1 MLTLGALVG
10 RVELELAFA
19 GGVAATPHEAVR
31 VAGLATLTLPQLLG
45 GEPQR
50 RLEPGS
56 LVLLTE
62 MPFRLRGRA
71 EVALETLLEQLALDG
86 CAGLAVSVLSGAH
99 QPFSLAVR
107 EVSAALGVPLLT
119 TTAPPRQWVRA
130 GRDLTERRLAEAEAR
145 AGQLTTLVQQLPTRA
160 ADPEAMQRIA
170 DWLARALRAQV
181 LVSEPGSVLAASP
194 ETAAEALAEAFLRG
208 HREGLAHDRSQGP
221 HTRLIP
227 LSPPGDAQP
236 PAPADDAW
244 GGRGATAGDL
254 AAVGAVSAA
263 DAGNTVLAV
272 ARRSPPFDDADLRLM
287 RHAARLLGL
296 LDQARREHR
305 AAADAAHAARMA
317 AVELLLDAEVDK
329 ARRVMATQA
338 PGLLTPDAV
347 RVFVVETPQDRRDA
361 VLLRCEAGTAGR
373 ALVVADPREDRRI
386 LVVEPIR
393 PRRTGDAVA
402 TALTRLVAELGADA
416 SLGGSGTYPMVML
429 ADALQE
435 AITAQ
440 RFALRRPDA
449 VALSAQSTD
458 LVSVL
463 PRDAAR
469 RWARGLL
476 DPLLGPD
483 AQGEQMRDTLPT
495 ALAFPYAVAA
505 RRLRVHRNTV
515 RRRVAKAAE
524 LLDMDFATV
533 RDRATV
539 GLALDLLADRHRPE
553 RSLTLVGG
561 ATPTLESLL
570 ASPEARAW
578 ADNLLCGARGDRR
591 NLLATAAVWLAH
603 DAHVEPTARALGLS
617 EFTVRSHLRALE
629 GHMARDLGSLG
640 GLRDLQFSLHILNG
654 AVGSTDLRGD
664 LCSTP

>member
-10 RVELELAFA
+10 RIELELAFA
-19 GGVAATPHEAVR
+19 GGVAAAPHEAVR
-31 VAGLATLTLPQLLG
+31 VAGLATLTLPQLLE

-62 MPFRLRGRA
+62 VPFRLRGRA
-71 EVALETLLEQLALDG
+71 EVALETLLEQLALDR
-86 CAGLAVSVLSGAH
+86 CAGLVVSVLSGAH
-99 QPFSLAVR
+99 QPFSLTVR
-107 EVSAALGVPLLT
+107 EASAALGIPLLI
-119 TTAPPRQWVRA
+119 TTAPPRTWAEA
-130 GRDLTERRLAEAEAR
+130 GRDLTARRLADVESH

-160 ADPEAMQRIA
+160 GDPEAMQRIA
-170 DWLARALRAQV
+170 DWLACALKAEV
-181 LVSEPGSVLAASP
+181 LVSDPGGVLAASP

-208 HREGLAHDRSQGP
+208 HREGLARDRSQGP
-221 HTRLIP
+221 HTRLFP
-227 LSPPGDAQP
+227 LASSS
-236 PAPADDAW
+236 
-244 GGRGATAGDL
+244 AGEARPL
-254 AAVGAVSAA
+254 AAAVGGLPAAGAAAAA
-263 DAGNTVLAV
+263 DDGSTVLAV
-272 ARRSPPFDDADLRLM
+272 ARRSPSFDEADLRLM

-305 AAADAAHAARMA
+305 AAADAAHAARTA

-347 RVFVVETPQDRRDA
+347 RVFVVDTPQDERDA
-361 VLLRCEAGTAGR
+361 VLRRCVAGTAGR

-402 TALTRLVAELGADA
+402 TELTRLVAELGADA
-416 SLGGSGTYPMVML
+416 SLGGSGTHPMVMV

-476 DPLLGPD
+476 EPLLRPD
-483 AQGEQMRDTLPT
+483 AQWEQMRDTLPT
-495 ALAFPYAVAA
+495 ALAYPYTVAA
-505 RRLRVHRNTV
+505 RRLHVHRNTV

-524 LLDMDFATV
+524 LLDMDFTTV
-533 RDRATV
+533 RDRATA
-539 GLALDLLADRHRPE
+539 GLALDLLAERQRPE

-561 ATPTLESLL
+561 ATPTLEALL

-578 ADNLLCGARGDRR
+578 ADHLLCGARGDRR
-591 NLLATAAVWLAH
+591 NLLTTAAVWLAH
-603 DAHVEPTARALGLS
+603 DAHVEPTARALGFS

-629 GHMARDLGSLG
+629 SHMARDLGSLG
-640 GLRDLQFSLHILNG
+640 GLRDLQFSLHILAG
-654 AVGSTDLRGD
+654 EVGVTDARGD
-664 LCSTP
+664 LCTTP

>member
-1 MLTLGALVG
+1 
-10 RVELELAFA
+10 
-19 GGVAATPHEAVR
+19 
-31 VAGLATLTLPQLLG
+31 
-45 GEPQR
+45 
-50 RLEPGS
+50 
-56 LVLLTE
+56 
-62 MPFRLRGRA
+62 
-71 EVALETLLEQLALDG
+71 
-86 CAGLAVSVLSGAH
+86 
-99 QPFSLAVR
+99 
-107 EVSAALGVPLLT
+107 
-119 TTAPPRQWVRA
+119 
-130 GRDLTERRLAEAEAR
+130 
-145 AGQLTTLVQQLPTRA
+145 
-160 ADPEAMQRIA
+160 MQRIA
-170 DWLARALRAQV
+170 DWLARALKAQV
-181 LVSEPGSVLAASP
+181 LVSDPGGVLAASP

-208 HREGLAHDRSQGP
+208 HREGLARDRSQGP
-221 HTRLIP
+221 HTRLFP
-227 LSPPGDAQP
+227 LSTSSAGEAHSL
-236 PAPADDAW
+236 
-244 GGRGATAGDL
+244 ATAGDASWAPDTSAGGASWARGSTAVGASWAGTG
-254 AAVGAVSAA
+254 AAVGDLPVVGAVSAA
-263 DAGNTVLAV
+263 DDGNTVLAV
-272 ARRSPPFDDADLRLM
+272 ARRSPSFDEADLRLM

-305 AAADAAHAARMA
+305 AAADAAHAARTA

-347 RVFVVETPQDRRDA
+347 RVFVVDTAQDRRDA
-361 VLLRCEAGTAGR
+361 VLRRCVAGTAGR

-402 TALTRLVAELGADA
+402 TELTRLVADLGADA
-416 SLGGSGTYPMVML
+416 SLGGSGTHPMVMV

-463 PRDAAR
+463 PKDAAR

-495 ALAFPYAVAA
+495 ALAYPYTVAA

-524 LLDMDFATV
+524 LLGMDFTTV

-539 GLALDLLADRHRPE
+539 GLALDLLAERQRPE

-561 ATPTLESLL
+561 ATPTLAALL

-603 DAHVEPTARALGLS
+603 DAHIEPTARALGFS

-629 GHMARDLGSLG
+629 SHMARDLGSLG
-640 GLRDLQFSLHILNG
+640 GLRDLQFSLHILAG
-654 AVGSTDLRGD
+654 EVGVTDTRGD

>member
-31 VAGLATLTLPQLLG
+31 VARLATLTLPQLLE

-62 MPFRLRGRA
+62 VPFRLRGRA

-119 TTAPPRQWVRA
+119 TTAPLRQWVGA
-130 GRDLTERRLAEAEAR
+130 ARDLTERRLAEAEAH

-181 LVSEPGSVLAASP
+181 LVSEPGGVLAASP

-227 LSPPGDAQP
+227 LSSAGDTPP
-236 PAPADDAW
+236 PADDAW
-244 GGRGATAGDL
+244 GAPAGDL

-305 AAADAAHAARMA
+305 AAADAARAARMA

-329 ARRVMATQA
+329 ARRVLAAQA

-416 SLGGSGTYPMVML
+416 SLGGSGTYPMVLL

-449 VALSAQSTD
+449 VALNAQSTD

-476 DPLLGPD
+476 EPLLRPD

-495 ALAFPYAVAA
+495 ALAYPYAVAA

-570 ASPEARAW
+570 ASPEATAW

-591 NLLATAAVWLAH
+591 NLLTTAAVWLAH
-603 DAHVEPTARALGLS
+603 DAHIEPTARALGFS

-640 GLRDLQFSLHILNG
+640 GLRDLQFSLHILTG
-654 AVGSTDLRGD
+654 EVGVTDPCGD